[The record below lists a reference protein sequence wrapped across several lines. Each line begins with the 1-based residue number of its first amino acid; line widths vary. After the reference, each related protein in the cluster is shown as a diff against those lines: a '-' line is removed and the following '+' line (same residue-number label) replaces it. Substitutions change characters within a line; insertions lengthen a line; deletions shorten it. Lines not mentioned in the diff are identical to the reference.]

1 MPFTYHV
8 AVKVAEEAVRPA
20 DLRDVLA
27 SLRKSGAV
35 TWWRIK
41 VNVVVI
47 KSDRD
52 LDLLL
57 DGFHSE

>member
-1 MPFTYHV
+1 MPTTYHITV
-8 AVKVAEEAVRPA
+8 REAEEAVRPA
-20 DLRDVLA
+20 SLRDVLA

-35 TWWRIK
+35 SWWRIK

-57 DGFHSE
+57 DTFHSE